1 MHALET
7 AWEALKRDFDSA
19 CLDAGDGARLRL
31 SADLNQIF
39 RRLRHYENED
49 QWIGAVRDGVSKFA
63 GEFGIFTQKGDM
75 YVLRAQQDLDVADGL
90 EIPTDS
96 ARAFKAALDSRDPVV
111 ALRSGGEVGVP
122 LSKEPA
128 SSRAHLFPISNSSRG
143 VALIFVAENG
153 SLDVNA
159 LELIAVMAS
168 AVLER
173 QSNQALHS
181 QISPAAVRPAIEDNK
196 NGHAKSIRSGVPAW
210 NTLSEGDRLLH
221 VRAQRFSRVA
231 VARMELDRP
240 ECCRAGR
247 EQNNLYMFLQPEID
261 KARENYRQQFMTIPS
276 MVDYLHLELICTSSG
291 GDEQKLGAEYPGQ
304 FV

>member
-7 AWEALKRDFDSA
+7 AWETLKRDFNSA
-19 CLDAGDGARLRL
+19 CLDAGGGARLRL

-39 RRLRHYENED
+39 RRLRQYENED
-49 QWIGAVRDGVSKFA
+49 QWVGAVRDGVSKFA
-63 GEFGIFTQKGDM
+63 AEFGIFTQRGDVS
-75 YVLRAQQDLDVADGL
+75 VLRARQDLDVPDDL
-90 EIPTDS
+90 EIPTNS
-96 ARAFKAALDSRDPVV
+96 AHAFKAALDSRDPIV

-122 LSKEPA
+122 LSKEA
-128 SSRAHLFPISNSSRG
+128 ALSRAHLFPITNGSRG
-143 VALIFVAENG
+143 VALIFVAGNG

-159 LELIAVMAS
+159 LELIALMAS

-173 QSNQALHS
+173 PSNQALHS
-181 QISPAAVRPAIEDNK
+181 QISPAAVPPVIEGDENGQARSPRSPAAVSNI
-196 NGHAKSIRSGVPAW
+196 
-210 NTLSEGDRLLH
+210 LSEAERLLH

-261 KARENYRQQFMTIPS
+261 KARENYRKQFMTIPS
-276 MVDYLHLELICTSSG
+276 MVDYLHLELVSTSSE
-291 GDEQKLGAEYPGQ
+291 GDAQKLGADYPGQ
-304 FV
+304 LV